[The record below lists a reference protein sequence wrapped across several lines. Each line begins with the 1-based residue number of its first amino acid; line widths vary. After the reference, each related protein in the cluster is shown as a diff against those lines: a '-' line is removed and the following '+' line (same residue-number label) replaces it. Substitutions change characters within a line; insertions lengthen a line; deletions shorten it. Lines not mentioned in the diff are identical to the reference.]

1 MADHIIDAGLGVY
14 ECMCE
19 QYECCV
25 RTLTEGPV
33 APVAPLLPS
42 GPGAPWRQRQI
53 NCYNDWVLWSESLDV
68 LSVSDM

>member
-1 MADHIIDAGLGVY
+1 MADHIIDAGLGAY

-42 GPGAPWRQRQI
+42 GPGAP
-53 NCYNDWVLWSESLDV
+53 
-68 LSVSDM
+68 